1 MITIEGEEESGSGH
15 YMNYLEKL
23 NEKIKTPDFLICL
36 DSGCGNYDTM
46 WLTTSLRG
54 NIKAD
59 ISVKVLTEG
68 VHSGGASGIVPSSF
82 RILRNLLDR
91 IEDSKTGLINPIF
104 HSNIPA

>member
-36 DSGCGNYDTM
+36 DSGCGTYDNM

-68 VHSGGASGIVPSSF
+68 VHSGGKYSCLV
-82 RILRNLLDR
+82 
-91 IEDSKTGLINPIF
+91 SKTKIIF
-104 HSNIPA
+104 YFL